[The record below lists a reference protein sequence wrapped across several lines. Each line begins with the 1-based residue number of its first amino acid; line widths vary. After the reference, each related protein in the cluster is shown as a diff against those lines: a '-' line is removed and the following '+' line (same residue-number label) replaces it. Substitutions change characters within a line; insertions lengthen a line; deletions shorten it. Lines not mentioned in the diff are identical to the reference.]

1 MPCLMLQ
8 YLSRESRI
16 MNAQSKNVGQEETIV
31 LAQVIRRLLAAKTGV
46 HCEDISCMI
55 YSWQNGTAT
64 VFSPIS
70 VIFLRQVVH

>member
-1 MPCLMLQ
+1 MQ

-16 MNAQSKNVGQEETIV
+16 MNGQSKNVGQEETIA
-31 LAQVIRRLLAAKTGV
+31 LAQVIRRLLTANTGL
-46 HCEDISCMI
+46 HCEDASCMI

-64 VFSPIS
+64 VFSPII

>member
-1 MPCLMLQ
+1 MLQ